1 MLLTVSY
8 SVILFLFGA
17 LFSEA
22 SAHLAG
28 QRRNDNQSS
37 QSIAERESGATG
49 GNNSRSLGDTTL
61 AFGQS
66 VATVKDQAIKDAP
79 VQSDATRPVVEKINA
94 IRKLAGIQ
102 PVELDEALSRACRL
116 HAQYL
121 VTNRADPKAQGLGA
135 HTERQELPGFTAE
148 GNKAAGASDIFWGR
162 DIGGAVERW
171 MAGLY
176 HRIPILRPNLKRI
189 GLGYQEEVV
198 VLDVI
203 SGIVGFD
210 LDSVAYPSD
219 GQANVPTEFGGDT
232 PDPLPKG
239 APRQAGYPITL
250 LFPFAAK
257 VSGVEAELIDS
268 AGTKIEIHL
277 SDPERPATSFPQQ
290 STICLIPTKP
300 LVENTTYKVRIKAD
314 VDGREVRKSWSFL
327 TREAPTHK

>member
-1 MLLTVSY
+1 MRKRVYQPTLYPQGNFCTRRKQRLLLV
-8 SVILFLFGA
+8 VMVV
-17 LFSEA
+17 
-22 SAHLAG
+22 
-28 QRRNDNQSS
+28 
-37 QSIAERESGATG
+37 G
-49 GNNSRSLGDTTL
+49 GI
-61 AFGQS
+61 AFGNATTTIGQS
-66 VATVKDQAIKDAP
+66 TAPAQDLAI
-79 VQSDATRPVVEKINA
+79 QSDTSRLLVEKINA
-94 IRKLAGIQ
+94 IRRLASLP
-102 PVELDEALSRACRL
+102 PVDLDGDLSRACRL

-121 VTNRADPKAQGLGA
+121 VTNRENPKAQGLGA
-135 HTERQELPGFTAE
+135 HTERQELPGYTAE
-148 GNKAAGASDIFWGR
+148 GNKAASASDIFWGR
-162 DIGGAVERW
+162 DIAGAVERW

-277 SDPERPATSFPQQ
+277 SDPERPATGFPQQ
-290 STICLIPTKP
+290 STVCLIPIKP
-300 LVENTTYKVRIKAD
+300 LVENTAYKVSIKAN

-327 TREAPTHK
+327 TREAQTRK